1 MSAFGL
7 CLLMIILLTALCF
20 VLVISLIA
28 VYFFISSCF
37 MQYPP
42 PVPSSGRLKEK
53 ILENLREYLRQ
64 QKNMTVT
71 DLGSG
76 WGTLL
81 LPLAKEFPQHRF
93 IGVERAF
100 TPYFCS
106 KILTFRL
113 KNLTFIR
120 DDIFQTDISQT
131 DIVYCFLM
139 QKLMDDLTPFL
150 RQNLKS
156 GARVCSCRFTCP
168 NWEPEK
174 TVSLG
179 TPYETYYVYKQD

>member
-64 QKNMTVT
+64 QKNMTAQN
-71 DLGSG
+71 G
-76 WGTLL
+76 
-81 LPLAKEFPQHRF
+81 PANR
-93 IGVERAF
+93 F
-100 TPYFCS
+100 TP
-106 KILTFRL
+106 IFR
-113 KNLTFIR
+113 
-120 DDIFQTDISQT
+120 DH
-131 DIVYCFLM
+131 IVSMF
-139 QKLMDDLTPFL
+139 
-150 RQNLKS
+150 
-156 GARVCSCRFTCP
+156 
-168 NWEPEK
+168 
-174 TVSLG
+174 
-179 TPYETYYVYKQD
+179 